1 MSNEFMLKAVFG
13 CLPVV
18 TFLATLVHFDS
29 FKLVHPKTVL
39 MVTIAGAASA
49 GIAYL
54 LEIFMLDRMGIELH
68 DLMHFGA
75 PVVEELLTAI
85 VIVILVQTNR
95 IGFAFDAVILGF
107 AAGTGFAL
115 IENFYYLAAPQD
127 RDLAVWV
134 IRGFGSAIMHG
145 ATTSVF
151 ALSGHLLAQHAGR
164 ARFYHYLPGL
174 GFAVGFHTAF
184 NYIFLDFPVISTV
197 AMMIGLP
204 AITAL
209 LLNRDKKTIQDWL
222 KVDFDDHK
230 QLLEQIRSGE
240 YEKIAAGRFLTK
252 LHERFDAYT
261 VDKMIYYIE
270 LHTELII
277 AAEEILLA
285 HANGKNQTVE
295 GPIKEKLILL
305 HEVEGEIGKTGML
318 ALRPHLNFNR
328 HEFWEI
334 YMLEKE
340 AGFAHPHAH

>member
-1 MSNEFMLKAVFG
+1 MSTDFILKAVFG
-13 CLPVV
+13 CLPVITYLV
-18 TFLATLVHFDS
+18 TLVHFDS
-29 FKLVHPKTVL
+29 FKLVRLQTVL
-39 MVTIAGAASA
+39 MVMAAGAAGA
-49 GIAYL
+49 GVAYL
-54 LEIFMLDRMGIELH
+54 LEIFLLDEMEVNLY

-75 PVVEELLTAI
+75 PVVEEFLTAI
-85 VIVILVQTNR
+85 IIIILIQTTR

-107 AAGTGFAL
+107 AAGAGFAL

-145 ATTSVF
+145 ATTSIF
-151 ALSGHLLAQHAGR
+151 ALSGHLLAQKAGSPM
-164 ARFYHYLPGL
+164 FYHYLPGL

-184 NYIFLDFPVISTV
+184 NYVFLDYPVSSTV
-197 AMMIGLP
+197 TIMIGLP
-204 AITAL
+204 TITAV

-230 QLLEQIRSGE
+230 ILLQQIRSGE
-240 YEKIAAGRFLTK
+240 YEKLAAGRFLTK
-252 LHERFDAYT
+252 LHKRFKPYI

-270 LHTELII
+270 LHTELIL
-277 AAEEILLA
+277 AAEKILIA
-285 HANGKNQTVE
+285 HAEGKNLTVE
-295 GPIKEKLILL
+295 DKIKEKLILL

-318 ALRPHLNFNR
+318 ALRPHLHFNR

-340 AGFAHPHAH
+340 AGFVHPRAH